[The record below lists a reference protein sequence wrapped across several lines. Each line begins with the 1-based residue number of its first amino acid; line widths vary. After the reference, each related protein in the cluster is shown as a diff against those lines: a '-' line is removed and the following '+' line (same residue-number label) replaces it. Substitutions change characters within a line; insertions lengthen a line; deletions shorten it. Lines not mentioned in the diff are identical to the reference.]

1 MTMSVT
7 RHQAPAD
14 GRNRREGA
22 ARAASS
28 LGARRR
34 AARKQQLA
42 AWLFIAPVTIY
53 LVLFYAY
60 PLYRNLDLSFRD
72 YTLRSFISGSAEFVG
87 FANYTKAFTDK
98 VFLDAVNVTVVF
110 ALVATALEML
120 IGFLLAYL
128 TIGESVLLQIA
139 RTVLIMPMV
148 VAPVAV
154 GTLWRMI
161 LSARAGLLNYG
172 LSLVGI
178 AGPDWLGNPNLSLVS
193 LVIID
198 VWEWSPF
205 VMVIYVAALSSLP
218 IEPFRAAAV
227 DGASRWQIFRHIT
240 LPLLLPVTLLTLMFR
255 LIDTLLTLDIVY
267 TTTYGGPGFKTH
279 TLTFWIYQQGL
290 RYFNISYAAATS
302 WILLIACLS
311 IAVVFLILR
320 NRLNRRGA

>member
-1 MTMSVT
+1 MAVANAVLPIEEKISRWQLFRAQLSERGVL
-7 RHQAPAD
+7 ALFLVPA
-14 GRNRREGA
+14 
-22 ARAASS
+22 
-28 LGARRR
+28 L
-34 AARKQQLA
+34 
-42 AWLFIAPVTIY
+42 
-53 LVLFYAY
+53 LVLIIVQGY
-60 PLYRNLDLSFRD
+60 PLVYSAYFSTVDWSLAKS
-72 YTLRSFISGSAEFVG
+72 TEPGAFIG

-110 ALVATALEML
+110 ALAATALEML

-139 RTVLIMPMV
+139 RTILIMPMV
-148 VAPVAV
+148 IAPVAV

-320 NRLNRRGA
+320 SRLNRRGA